1 MKKIISIIQP
11 FDATQKICVYDEDTQ
26 IVEKYSLTEDL
37 PNELYHMAKTYNID
51 SVILKGSDYLANY
64 VIKKIKEQETL
75 NFDNKKISIIKI

>member
-11 FDATQKICVYDEDTQ
+11 FDTTQKIYVYDEDTQ

-64 VIKKIKEQETL
+64 VIKKIKEQESL
-75 NFDNKKISIIKI
+75 NFDNKKINIIKI